1 MMNVVNVVVCLERK
15 VSIVSI
21 VSVVR
26 VVSAVVW

>member
-15 VSIVSI
+15 VSIVSV
-21 VSVVR
+21 VS